1 MLRIIVGKPEK
12 LITTLNARE
21 RLDVKTLTVDELMAL
36 ASTDSL
42 FGGERSFVVDGLLAD
57 PESGADVLDV
67 AEAFV
72 ASPHEFIFEEE
83 KLLKKPTD
91 KLTKA
96 GAKIEVF
103 DGGKKAEAINVFALA
118 DAMAARDRKR
128 LWLLMTKALQGG
140 VAPENIAGILA
151 WKARDM
157 AAKRQGNLAETRA
170 LSRRLVTMY
179 HDSHRGAGELSL
191 MLEHFA
197 LTL

>member
-1 MLRIIVGKPEK
+1 MLRVIVGKPEK

-21 RLDVKTLTVDELMAL
+21 RLDVRTLTVDELMAL

-42 FGGERSFVVDGLLAD
+42 FGGARSFVVEGLLAD
-57 PESGADVLDV
+57 PELGADVLDV

-72 ASPHEFIFEEE
+72 TSPHEFIFEEE

-96 GAKIEVF
+96 GVTIEVF
-103 DGGKKAEAINVFALA
+103 ESAKKAEAINVFALA

-128 LWLLMTKALQGG
+128 LWLLLHKALGSG
-140 VAPENIAGILA
+140 VAPENVAGILA

-157 AAKRQGNLAETRA
+157 VAKRQGNVGELKKM
-170 LSRRLVTMY
+170 SRRLVTMY
-179 HDSHRGAGELSL
+179 HDSHRGGGELGL